1 MAASIL
7 LRPAINSAARWT
19 SRCITG
25 RGTPSFQ
32 RTASSY
38 AKQFST
44 AITSYSFD
52 DVKLDSG
59 SVVGSSAQSLL
70 TRIDVH
76 HQLNIITG
84 SISTWMPSI
93 VSDIKSLLSNIAS
106 NLSGNGVL
114 ITMDS
119 YDVSRSN
126 EKTYEEE
133 WEDLPNTSSQIA
145 SSLMDTT
152 STNGD
157 LLSGFSLWQIST
169 LKRRKK
175 MMNKHKLRKRR
186 KKLRLKTRK

>member
-52 DVKLDSG
+52 DVKFDSG

-70 TRIDVH
+70 T
-76 HQLNIITG
+76 G
-84 SISTWMPSI
+84 SSTWTPSI
-93 VSDIKSLLSNIAS
+93 VSDIKSLLSNFAS

>member
-1 MAASIL
+1 
-7 LRPAINSAARWT
+7 
-19 SRCITG
+19 
-25 RGTPSFQ
+25 
-32 RTASSY
+32 
-38 AKQFST
+38 
-44 AITSYSFD
+44 
-52 DVKLDSG
+52 
-59 SVVGSSAQSLL
+59 VGSSAQSLL
-70 TRIDVH
+70 T
-76 HQLNIITG
+76 G
-84 SISTWMPSI
+84 SSTWTPSI
-93 VSDIKSLLSNIAS
+93 VSDIKSLLSNFAS